1 MSDPISKAKILI
13 VDDKPHNLY
22 ALDMLLGKLDVE
34 VIQTTSGLEALGL
47 TLEHDFCLAIVDV
60 QMPEMDGYEMVELL
74 RGNPDTAS
82 LPVMF
87 ISAIY
92 SDEYH
97 HRKGYDAGAVDFLTK
112 PFAPEILLSKVKVFL
127 NLYEQ
132 RIKLEKLVD
141 QLNAKNEALENEIR
155 QRQQAETALQ
165 IANSDKDKL
174 FAIISHDL
182 RTPFQPL
189 LGNAQLILRHL
200 EHFSKT
206 DIQAM
211 TKTIYKSARS
221 IYNLL
226 ENLLTWSQLQQGRIN
241 HNPGP
246 IELHKLAE
254 QTMALLEETALGKKI
269 RLESTIEPGL
279 FVYVDEY
286 MAATIIRNLTTN
298 ALKFTPAGGQVTLSA
313 QLNGVSSDSAPA
325 DQAEPAWVQ
334 VTVVDTGIGIS
345 QEDIDKLFR
354 IESHHSTKGTARE
367 SGTGLGLILCYEL
380 INKIGGEIWIESEP
394 NKGTAVNFTVP
405 AYAYVDP
412 ETILLEADTIH
423 SSTA

>member
-1 MSDPISKAKILI
+1 MSEPRVRPKILA
-13 VDDKPHNLY
+13 VDDKPENLY
-22 ALDMLLGKLDVE
+22 ALEKLLSKLE
-34 VIQTTSGLEALGL
+34 IEFIKTTSGIEGLSL
-47 TLEHDFCLAIVDV
+47 TLEQDFCLAIVDV

-74 RGNPDTAS
+74 RGNPGTAN